1 MYLYI
6 YVHVHTCI
14 YTNMYMYMYKCTCTY
29 TGIHCTYMY
38 LHHVRTYMYMYMY
51 MIHSTT
57 CTFLIHCTLCD
68 YIICVYCISGVA
80 RNCLTVGH
88 VRSDSMQSAPARGV
102 WGHAPPEFFL
112 NFRPSEL
119 LSGVFNECCGS
130 LQ

>member
-1 MYLYI
+1 MIFALVPHIFVAHKLY
-6 YVHVHTCI
+6 VR
-14 YTNMYMYMYKCTCTY
+14 
-29 TGIHCTYMY
+29 
-38 LHHVRTYMYMYMY
+38 VRTMHHAWT
-51 MIHSTT
+51 IVS
-57 CTFLIHCTLCD
+57 CARS
-68 YIICVYCISGVA
+68 VSGVA

-102 WGHAPPEFFL
+102 WGHAHPDFFL